1 MANPLYGQNTFDN
14 AIDNSTG
21 VVKHVKTAYDGT
33 AIADA
38 ETLVLAST
46 DAGNRY
52 FIDISANTAT
62 FRLPSAYTNKGM
74 EVHFHLDINSDAE
87 ATKNVSVF
95 TNSTAE
101 FIIGTCLD
109 AGAIDDTSV
118 GDDFLR
124 LDGGGGALQGGDRF
138 SLVCDGIHWYVTE
151 AVSLTA
157 ATWVSGTITRA

>member
-21 VVKHVKTAYDGT
+21 KIQHVKPASDGT
-33 AIADA
+33 QISGA
-38 ETLVLAST
+38 ETKVLASS

-101 FIIGTCLD
+101 FIIGACLD
-109 AGAIDDTSV
+109 AGAVHDTSV
-118 GDDFLR
+118 ADDFLR

-138 SLVCDGIHWYVTE
+138 SLVCDGVHWYVTE
-151 AVSLTA
+151 AVSITA
-157 ATWVSGTITRA
+157 ATFVSGTATRS

>member
-14 AIDNSTG
+14 SVDNSTG
-21 VVKHVKTAYDGT
+21 AIKHVKPLSDGT
-33 AIADA
+33 QISGA
-38 ETLVLAST
+38 ETVVLAST

-62 FRLPSAYTNKGM
+62 FRLPSAYANKGM
-74 EVHFHLDINSDAE
+74 EVHFHLDLNRDAE

-95 TNSTAE
+95 TDSTAE
-101 FIIGTCLD
+101 FIIGACLD
-109 AGAIDDTSV
+109 AGAVHDTTV
-118 GDDFLR
+118 ADDFLR

-151 AVSLTA
+151 AVSITA
-157 ATWVSGTITRA
+157 ATFVSGTATRA